1 MDPVQILFPIFPLI
15 FLTYLHTFFNANTIR
30 KAIQSKELDW
40 RWMKFMPSWQQI
52 PDDVQASREHY
63 KNLYQAPL
71 LFYLYCILAFTAEHV
86 TQFTVI
92 MAWIYVIART
102 IHFIIRS
109 INPKISKR
117 APIFTVTLFVSL
129 ALWIELLCAILP

>member
-1 MDPVQILFPIFPLI
+1 
-15 FLTYLHTFFNANTIR
+15 
-30 KAIQSKELDW
+30 
-40 RWMKFMPSWQQI
+40 MPSWQQI

-71 LFYLYCILAFTAEHV
+71 LFYLYCILAFTADHV

-109 INPKISKR
+109 TNPKISVR
-117 APIFTVTLFVSL
+117 APIFTITLFVSL
-129 ALWIELLCAILP
+129 ILWIELFCAILP

>member
-15 FLTYLHTFFNANTIR
+15 FLTYLHTFFNANTVR
-30 KAIQSKELDW
+30 KAIQTKELDW

-92 MAWIYVIART
+92 MAWIYV
-102 IHFIIRS
+102 S
-109 INPKISKR
+109 C
-117 APIFTVTLFVSL
+117 FVQFFL
-129 ALWIELLCAILP
+129 K